1 MDAASARRILAS
13 LTPDKNA
20 RMLAML
26 CHELTILARD
36 TYGEANEV
44 GAPSRLR
51 AINEIEHR
59 MTGFLMEILE
69 HEGSDYPHDAIIR
82 IYFCDRDDEHLQRL
96 LAFSFER
103 AICRFGGV
111 TEGRSAQPN
120 Q

>member
-44 GAPSRLR
+44 GAVAASRDQRDR
-51 AINEIEHR
+51 A
-59 MTGFLMEILE
+59 
-69 HEGSDYPHDAIIR
+69 SDDGIPYGNP
-82 IYFCDRDDEHLQRL
+82 
-96 LAFSFER
+96 
-103 AICRFGGV
+103 
-111 TEGRSAQPN
+111 
-120 Q
+120 